1 MKYKT
6 GDILVPLTCE
16 AIDGRAVSIPDP
28 STRFVLLCFSRWAG
42 CPICNMHL
50 ASYKRRVQELEA
62 CGILVV
68 IVFHSPT
75 KDVRELRGDLP
86 FTLVADPEKRLY
98 RAFGVG
104 RSLLFAAYPKAFRA
118 LRSEAAQG
126 RKAERIHGGILG
138 LPADFLIDRHG
149 KFIAAHYGV
158 HADDS
163 LDVDEVFS
171 LVHAATIHY

>member
-1 MKYKT
+1 MKYKV
-6 GDILVPLTCE
+6 GDVLVPLTCE
-16 AIDGRAVSIPDP
+16 AIDGRTVSIPDP
-28 STRFVLLCFSRWAG
+28 LTRFVLLCFSRWAG

-50 ASYKRRVQELEA
+50 ASYKRRAEELGA
-62 CGILVV
+62 RGILVV
-68 IVFHSPT
+68 IAFHSPT

-86 FTLVADPEKRLY
+86 FTLLADPERRLY

-118 LRSEAAQG
+118 LRSEAAKG
-126 RKAERIHGGILG
+126 RKAERIHGILG
-138 LPADFLIDRHG
+138 LPADFLVDRQG

-163 LDVDEVFS
+163 LGVDEVLS
-171 LVHAATIHY
+171 LVQAATSQS